1 MINATSGLPV
11 SAPLELITLFHPTLT
26 FCPDDD
32 VQQLHSLNGG
42 WKIKFYSLAEKEVT
56 SL

>member
-11 SAPLELITLFHPTLT
+11 AAPLELITLFHPTLT

-42 WKIKFYSLAEKEVT
+42 WKIKFYSLAKKEAT